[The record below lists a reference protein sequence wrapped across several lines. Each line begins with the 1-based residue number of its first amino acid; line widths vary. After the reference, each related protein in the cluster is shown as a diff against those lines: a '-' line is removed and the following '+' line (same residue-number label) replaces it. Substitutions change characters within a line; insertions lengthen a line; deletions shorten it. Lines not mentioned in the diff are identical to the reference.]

1 MSAVSQD
8 RAVVS
13 PQAGLVRI
21 AVAALVSSVVLGVG
35 LTFPADV
42 AADTGTL
49 VVVIKVV
56 ALALGLLGSLA
67 SAYASVVLL
76 SPVLTTAGAVLW
88 PTAVVLLG
96 TALGIVGAR
105 SFVPGT
111 ADGDGAHAAL
121 GLVAAVLAVLGIAAA
136 VAWAVVQ
143 RRVARL
149 AATARRVTETGRR
162 TSAIVT
168 AVQRLDGSGDAVR
181 ARLTVAFTDTT
192 GRDHHVTRTVTTAD
206 RLLPAVGGKLPLWYD
221 PADPADLPSIVVG
234 RSW

>member
-1 MSAVSQD
+1 MSAVNQD
-8 RAVVS
+8 RVVVA
-13 PQAGLVRI
+13 PQAVLVRT
-21 AVAALVSSVVLGVG
+21 AVAALVASVILGIGLTVPADLAADSGAAIVVAKVAAIVLG
-35 LTFPADV
+35 L
-42 AADTGTL
+42 
-49 VVVIKVV
+49 I
-56 ALALGLLGSLA
+56 GSLG

-76 SPVLTTAGAVLW
+76 SPVLTTVGALLW

-96 TALGIVGAR
+96 TPLGIVCALA
-105 SFVPGT
+105 FAPVAPE
-111 ADGDGAHAAL
+111 GDASNPVLA
-121 GLVAAVLAVLGIAAA
+121 LVAAVLAVLGIAAA
-136 VAWAVVQ
+136 IACAVVQ

-149 AATARRVTETGRR
+149 AANARRVTETGRR

-181 ARLTVAFTDTT
+181 ARLTVAFTDGD

-221 PADPADLPSIVVG
+221 PAAPGDLPSIVVG

>member
-1 MSAVSQD
+1 MSQD
-8 RAVVS
+8 RVVVS
-13 PQAGLVRI
+13 PQAVLVRI
-21 AVAALVSSVVLGVG
+21 AIAALIASVILGIG

-42 AADTGTL
+42 AADAGAA
-49 VVVIKVV
+49 VVVAKVV
-56 ALALGLLGSLA
+56 AAVLGLLGSLGA
-67 SAYASVVLL
+67 AYASVVLL
-76 SPVLTTAGAVLW
+76 SPVLTTVGAALW
-88 PTAVVLLG
+88 PAAVVLLG
-96 TALGIVGAR
+96 TALGIVGALPF
-105 SFVPGT
+105 SSAAVE
-111 ADGDGAHAAL
+111 GDASHAVL

-168 AVQRLDGSGDAVR
+168 AVQRLDGSGEAVR
-181 ARLTVAFTDTT
+181 ARLTVAFTDGE

>member
-8 RAVVS
+8 RVVVS
-13 PQAGLVRI
+13 PQAVLVRI
-21 AVAALVSSVVLGVG
+21 AVAALIASVILGAG

-42 AADTGTL
+42 AAGAGAG
-49 VVVIKVV
+49 VVIAKVV
-56 ALALGLLGSLA
+56 AVVLGLLGSLGA
-67 SAYASVVLL
+67 AYASVVLL
-76 SPVLTTAGAVLW
+76 SSVLTTIGAALW
-88 PTAVVLLG
+88 PAAVALLG
-96 TALGIVGAR
+96 TALGIVGALPF
-105 SFVPGT
+105 SSAAVE
-111 ADGDGAHAAL
+111 GDASHAVL
-121 GLVAAVLAVLGIAAA
+121 GLVAALLAVLGIAAA
-136 VAWAVVQ
+136 IGWAVVQ

-181 ARLTVAFTDTT
+181 ARLTVAFTDGE

-221 PADPADLPSIVVG
+221 PADPGDLPSIVVG

>member
-8 RAVVS
+8 RVVVS
-13 PQAGLVRI
+13 PQAVLVRVAI
-21 AVAALVSSVVLGVG
+21 AALIASVVLGVG
-35 LTFPADV
+35 LTFPADL
-42 AADTGTL
+42 AAGAGA
-49 VVVIKVV
+49 VVVVAKVV
-56 ALALGLLGSLA
+56 AVVLGLLGSLG
-67 SAYASVVLL
+67 SVYASVVLL
-76 SPVLTTAGAVLW
+76 SPALTTVGAVLW
-88 PTAVVLLG
+88 PAAVVLLG
-96 TALGIVGAR
+96 TALGIVGALPF
-105 SFVPGT
+105 SSAAT
-111 ADGDGAHAAL
+111 EGDASHAAL
-121 GLVAAVLAVLGIAAA
+121 GIVAAVLAVLGIAAA

-181 ARLTVAFTDTT
+181 ARLTVAFTDGD

-206 RLLPAVGGKLPLWYD
+206 ALLPAVGGKLPLWYD
-221 PADPADLPSIVVG
+221 PSDPGDLPSIVVG

>member
-8 RAVVS
+8 RVVVS
-13 PQAGLVRI
+13 PQAVLVRV
-21 AVAALVSSVVLGVG
+21 AVAALVASVVLGVG
-35 LTFPADV
+35 LTFPADL
-42 AADTGTL
+42 AAGAGT
-49 VVVIKVV
+49 VVVVKVV
-56 ALALGLLGSLA
+56 AVVLGLLGSLA

-76 SPVLTTAGAVLW
+76 SPALTTLGAALW
-88 PTAVVLLG
+88 PAAVVLLG
-96 TALGIVGAR
+96 TALGIVGALPF
-105 SFVPGT
+105 SSAVT
-111 ADGDGAHAAL
+111 EGDASHAVL

-181 ARLTVAFTDTT
+181 ARLTVAFTDGD

-206 RLLPAVGGKLPLWYD
+206 RLLPSVGGKLPLWYD
-221 PADPADLPSIVVG
+221 PADPGDLPSIVVG

>member
-8 RAVVS
+8 RVVVS
-13 PQAGLVRI
+13 PQAGLVRV
-21 AVAALVSSVVLGVG
+21 AVAALVASVVLGVG
-35 LTFPADV
+35 LSLPADL
-42 AADTGTL
+42 AAGAGAV

-56 ALALGLLGSLA
+56 ALVLGLLGALG

-76 SPVLTTAGAVLW
+76 SPVLTTAGAALW
-88 PTAVVLLG
+88 PAAVVLLG
-96 TALGIVGAR
+96 TALGLVGALA
-105 SFVPGT
+105 FAPVA
-111 ADGDGAHAAL
+111 ADGDGSHPVL
-121 GLVAAVLAVLGIAAA
+121 GLVAAALAVLGVAAA
-136 VAWAVVQ
+136 IAWAVVQ

-149 AATARRVTETGRR
+149 ARTARRVTETGRR
-162 TSAIVT
+162 TAAIVT
-168 AVQRLDGSGDAVR
+168 AVQRLDGSGEAVR
-181 ARLTVAFTDTT
+181 ARLTVAFTDAD

>member
-8 RAVVS
+8 RVVVS
-13 PQAGLVRI
+13 PQAVLVRI
-21 AVAALVSSVVLGVG
+21 AIAALIASVILGAG
-35 LTFPADV
+35 LTFPADL
-42 AADTGTL
+42 AAGAGAA
-49 VVVIKVV
+49 VVVAKVV
-56 ALALGLLGSLA
+56 AVVLGLLGSLGA
-67 SAYASVVLL
+67 AYASVVLL
-76 SPVLTTAGAVLW
+76 SPVLTTAGAALW
-88 PTAVVLLG
+88 PAAVALLG
-96 TALGIVGAR
+96 TALGIVGALPF
-105 SFVPGT
+105 SSAAVE
-111 ADGDGAHAAL
+111 GDASHAVL

-136 VAWAVVQ
+136 VGWAVVQ

-168 AVQRLDGSGDAVR
+168 AVQRLDGSGEAVR
-181 ARLTVAFTDTT
+181 ARLTVAFTDAD

-221 PADPADLPSIVVG
+221 PADPGDLPSIVVG

>member
-1 MSAVSQD
+1 VSQD
-8 RAVVS
+8 RVVVS

-35 LTFPADV
+35 LTFPADL
-42 AADTGTL
+42 AGDAGA
-49 VVVIKVV
+49 VVVVVKVV
-56 ALALGLLGSLA
+56 AVVLGLLGSLG

-76 SPVLTTAGAVLW
+76 SPVLTTVGAVLW
-88 PTAVVLLG
+88 PVAVVLLG
-96 TALGIVGAR
+96 TALGLVGALA
-105 SFVPGT
+105 FAPVAP
-111 ADGDGAHAAL
+111 AGDGSHAVL
-121 GLVAAVLAVLGIAAA
+121 GLVAAALAILGIAAA

-162 TSAIVT
+162 TAAIVT

-181 ARLTVAFTDTT
+181 ARLTVAFTDGD

-221 PADPADLPSIVVG
+221 PTDPGDLPSIVVG

>member
-8 RAVVS
+8 RVVVS
-13 PQAGLVRI
+13 PQAVLVRI
-21 AVAALVSSVVLGVG
+21 AVAALIASVILGAG

-42 AADTGTL
+42 AAGAGAG
-49 VVVIKVV
+49 VVIAKVV
-56 ALALGLLGSLA
+56 AVVLGLLGSLGA
-67 SAYASVVLL
+67 AYASVVLL
-76 SPVLTTAGAVLW
+76 SPVLTTVGAALW
-88 PTAVVLLG
+88 PAAVTLLG
-96 TALGIVGAR
+96 TALGIVGALPF
-105 SFVPGT
+105 SSAAVE
-111 ADGDGAHAAL
+111 GDASHAVL

-136 VAWAVVQ
+136 IAWAVVQ

-181 ARLTVAFTDTT
+181 ARLTVAFTDGE

-221 PADPADLPSIVVG
+221 PADPGDLPSIVVG

>member
-1 MSAVSQD
+1 MSQD
-8 RAVVS
+8 RVVVS
-13 PQAGLVRI
+13 PQGLLARI
-21 AVAALVSSVVLGVG
+21 AVAALIASVVLGAG
-35 LTFPADV
+35 LTFPADLAGGAATAVVVVKAV
-42 AADTGTL
+42 AA
-49 VVVIKVV
+49 V
-56 ALALGLLGSLA
+56 LGLLGSLGA
-67 SAYASVVLL
+67 VYASVVLL

-88 PTAVVLLG
+88 PVAVVLLG
-96 TALGIVGAR
+96 TALGIVGALP
-105 SFVPGT
+105 FAAT
-111 ADGDGAHAAL
+111 AGDGDASHGVLGVVAAAL
-121 GLVAAVLAVLGIAAA
+121 VVLGIAAA

-162 TSAIVT
+162 TAAIVT

-181 ARLTVAFTDTT
+181 ARLTVAFTDAD

-221 PADPADLPSIVVG
+221 PTDPGDLPSIVVG

>member
-8 RAVVS
+8 RVVVS
-13 PQAGLVRI
+13 PQAVLVRI
-21 AVAALVSSVVLGVG
+21 AIAALIASVILGIG

-42 AADTGTL
+42 AADAGAA
-49 VVVIKVV
+49 VVVAKVV
-56 ALALGLLGSLA
+56 AAVLGLLGSLGA
-67 SAYASVVLL
+67 AYASVVLL
-76 SPVLTTAGAVLW
+76 SPVLTTVGAALW
-88 PTAVVLLG
+88 PAAVVLLG
-96 TALGIVGAR
+96 TALGIVGALPF
-105 SFVPGT
+105 SSAAVE
-111 ADGDGAHAAL
+111 GDASHAVL

-168 AVQRLDGSGDAVR
+168 AVQRLDGSGEAVR
-181 ARLTVAFTDTT
+181 ARLTVAFTDGE

>member
-8 RAVVS
+8 RVVVS
-13 PQAGLVRI
+13 PQAVLVRI
-21 AVAALVSSVVLGVG
+21 AVAALIAAVVLGAG
-35 LTFPADV
+35 LTFPTDL
-42 AADTGTL
+42 AAGAGVG
-49 VVVIKVV
+49 VVVAKVV
-56 ALALGLLGSLA
+56 AVVLGLLGSLA
-67 SAYASVVLL
+67 AVYASIVLL
-76 SPVLTTAGAVLW
+76 SAVLTTAGAVLW
-88 PTAVVLLG
+88 PAAVVLLG
-96 TALGIVGAR
+96 TALGIVGALPF
-105 SFVPGT
+105 SSAPVE
-111 ADGDGAHAAL
+111 GDASHAVI

-181 ARLTVAFTDTT
+181 ARLTVAFTDGD

-221 PADPADLPSIVVG
+221 PADPGDLPSIVVG

>member
-1 MSAVSQD
+1 MSQD
-8 RAVVS
+8 RVVVS
-13 PQAGLVRI
+13 PQAVLVRI
-21 AVAALVSSVVLGVG
+21 AIAALIASVILGVG
-35 LTFPADV
+35 LTFPAD
-42 AADTGTL
+42 AAAGAGAA
-49 VVVIKVV
+49 VVVAKVV
-56 ALALGLLGSLA
+56 AAVLGLLGSLGA
-67 SAYASVVLL
+67 VYASVVLL
-76 SPVLTTAGAVLW
+76 SPVLTTAGAALW
-88 PTAVVLLG
+88 PAAVVLLG
-96 TALGIVGAR
+96 TALGIVGALPF
-105 SFVPGT
+105 SSGPVE
-111 ADGDGAHAAL
+111 GDASHGVL

-168 AVQRLDGSGDAVR
+168 AVQRLDGSGEAVR
-181 ARLTVAFTDTT
+181 ARLTVAFTDGE

-206 RLLPAVGGKLPLWYD
+206 RLLPSVGGKLPLWYD

>member
-8 RAVVS
+8 RVVVS
-13 PQAGLVRI
+13 PQAVLVRI
-21 AVAALVSSVVLGVG
+21 AVAALIASVILGAG

-42 AADTGTL
+42 AAGAGAG
-49 VVVIKVV
+49 VVIAKVV
-56 ALALGLLGSLA
+56 AVVLGLVGSLGA
-67 SAYASVVLL
+67 AYASVVLL
-76 SPVLTTAGAVLW
+76 SPVLTTIGAALW
-88 PTAVVLLG
+88 PVAVALLG
-96 TALGIVGAR
+96 TALGIVGALPF
-105 SFVPGT
+105 SSAAVE
-111 ADGDGAHAAL
+111 GDASHAVL

-136 VAWAVVQ
+136 IGWAVVQ

-181 ARLTVAFTDTT
+181 ARLTVAFTDGE

-221 PADPADLPSIVVG
+221 PADPGDLPSIVVG

>member
-8 RAVVS
+8 RVVVS
-13 PQAGLVRI
+13 PQAVLVRI
-21 AVAALVSSVVLGVG
+21 AVAALIASVILGAG

-42 AADTGTL
+42 AAGAGAG
-49 VVVIKVV
+49 VVIAKVV
-56 ALALGLLGSLA
+56 AVVLGLLGSLGA
-67 SAYASVVLL
+67 AYASVVLL
-76 SPVLTTAGAVLW
+76 SPVLTTIGAALW
-88 PTAVVLLG
+88 PVAVALLG
-96 TALGIVGAR
+96 TALGIVGALPF
-105 SFVPGT
+105 SSAAVE
-111 ADGDGAHAAL
+111 GDASHAVL

-136 VAWAVVQ
+136 IGWAVVQ

-181 ARLTVAFTDTT
+181 ARLTVAFTDGE

-221 PADPADLPSIVVG
+221 PADPGDLPSIVVG

>member
-8 RAVVS
+8 RVVVS
-13 PQAGLVRI
+13 PQAGLVRV

-35 LTFPADV
+35 LTFPADLG
-42 AADTGTL
+42 ADAGAV

-56 ALALGLLGSLA
+56 AVVLGLLGALG

-76 SPVLTTAGAVLW
+76 SPVLTTVGAVLW
-88 PTAVVLLG
+88 PVAVAMLG
-96 TALGIVGAR
+96 TALGLVGALA
-105 SFVPGT
+105 FAPG
-111 ADGDGAHAAL
+111 ARDGDGSRGAL

-149 AATARRVTETGRR
+149 AQTARRVTETGRR
-162 TSAIVT
+162 TAAIVT

-181 ARLTVAFTDTT
+181 ARLTVAFTDED

-221 PADPADLPSIVVG
+221 PTDPGDLPSIVVG

>member
-1 MSAVSQD
+1 
-8 RAVVS
+8 
-13 PQAGLVRI
+13 
-21 AVAALVSSVVLGVG
+21 
-35 LTFPADV
+35 
-42 AADTGTL
+42 
-49 VVVIKVV
+49 VVV
-56 ALALGLLGSLA
+56 GLLGSLG

-96 TALGIVGAR
+96 TALGLVGTLPFSSAA
-105 SFVPGT
+105 VE
-111 ADGDGAHAAL
+111 GDPSHGVLGA
-121 GLVAAVLAVLGIAAA
+121 VAAGLAVLGIIAA

-162 TSAIVT
+162 TAAIVT

-181 ARLTVAFTDTT
+181 ARLTVAFTDGD

-206 RLLPAVGGKLPLWYD
+206 ELLPSVGGKLPLWYD
-221 PADPADLPSIVVG
+221 PADPGDLPSIVVG

>member
-1 MSAVSQD
+1 MSQD
-8 RAVVS
+8 RVVVS
-13 PQAGLVRI
+13 PRAVLVRI
-21 AVAALVSSVVLGVG
+21 AVAALIASVILGVG
-35 LTFPADV
+35 LTFPADL
-42 AADTGTL
+42 AAGAGAG
-49 VVVIKVV
+49 VVVVKVV
-56 ALALGLLGSLA
+56 AVVLGLLGSLG

-76 SPVLTTAGAVLW
+76 SPVLTTVGAALW
-88 PTAVVLLG
+88 PAAVVLLG
-96 TALGIVGAR
+96 TALGIVGALPF
-105 SFVPGT
+105 SSAAVE
-111 ADGDGAHAAL
+111 GDASHGVL

-181 ARLTVAFTDTT
+181 ARLTVAFTDGD

-206 RLLPAVGGKLPLWYD
+206 RRLPAVGGKLPLWYD
-221 PADPADLPSIVVG
+221 PADPGDLPSIVVG

>member
-8 RAVVS
+8 RVVVS
-13 PQAGLVRI
+13 PQAVLVRVAI
-21 AVAALVSSVVLGVG
+21 AALVASVVLGVG
-35 LTFPADV
+35 LTFPADL
-42 AADTGTL
+42 AAGAGAG
-49 VVVIKVV
+49 VVVVKVV
-56 ALALGLLGSLA
+56 AVVLGLLGSLA

-76 SPVLTTAGAVLW
+76 SPALTTLGAALW

-96 TALGIVGAR
+96 TALGIVGALPF
-105 SFVPGT
+105 SSAVT
-111 ADGDGAHAAL
+111 EGDASHAVL

-181 ARLTVAFTDTT
+181 ARLTVAFTDGD

-206 RLLPAVGGKLPLWYD
+206 RLLPSVGGKLPLWYD
-221 PADPADLPSIVVG
+221 PADPGDLPSIVVG

>member
-1 MSAVSQD
+1 MSQD
-8 RAVVS
+8 RVVVS
-13 PQAGLVRI
+13 PQSVLVRI
-21 AVAALVSSVVLGVG
+21 AAAALIASVILGVG
-35 LTFPADV
+35 LTFPADL
-42 AADTGTL
+42 AAEAGAG
-49 VVVIKVV
+49 VVVAKVV
-56 ALALGLLGSLA
+56 AVVLGLLGSLG
-67 SAYASVVLL
+67 SVYASVVLL

-88 PTAVVLLG
+88 PAAVVLLG
-96 TALGIVGAR
+96 TALGIVGALP
-105 SFVPGT
+105 FAPAAV
-111 ADGDGAHAAL
+111 DGDASHPVL
-121 GLVAAVLAVLGIAAA
+121 GLVAAVLAVLGIACAI
-136 VAWAVVQ
+136 AWAVVQ

-181 ARLTVAFTDTT
+181 ARLTVAFTDAD

-221 PADPADLPSIVVG
+221 PAAPGDLPSIVVG

>member
-1 MSAVSQD
+1 MSQD
-8 RAVVS
+8 RVVVS
-13 PQAGLVRI
+13 PQAVLVRI
-21 AVAALVSSVVLGVG
+21 AVAALIASVILGAG
-35 LTFPADV
+35 LTIPADL
-42 AADTGTL
+42 AAGAGAA
-49 VVVIKVV
+49 VVVAKVV
-56 ALALGLLGSLA
+56 AVVLGLLGSLG

-76 SPVLTTAGAVLW
+76 SPVLTTVGAALW
-88 PTAVVLLG
+88 PAAVALLG
-96 TALGIVGAR
+96 TALGIVAALPF
-105 SFVPGT
+105 SSAAVE
-111 ADGDGAHAAL
+111 GDASHAVL

-136 VAWAVVQ
+136 IAWAVVQ

-168 AVQRLDGSGDAVR
+168 AVQRLDGSGEAVR
-181 ARLTVAFTDTT
+181 ARLTVAFTDGE

-221 PADPADLPSIVVG
+221 PADPGDLPSIVVG

>member
-21 AVAALVSSVVLGVG
+21 AVAALVSSVVLGAG

-42 AADTGTL
+42 AADSGAL
-49 VVVIKVV
+49 VVGLKVAAV
-56 ALALGLLGSLA
+56 VLGLLGSLA

-88 PTAVVLLG
+88 PAAVVLLG
-96 TALGIVGAR
+96 TALGIVVGR
-105 SFVPGT
+105 SLVPAAT
-111 ADGDGAHAAL
+111 DGDGAHAVL
-121 GLVAAVLAVLGIAAA
+121 GLVAAVLAVLGITAA

-162 TSAIVT
+162 TSAVVT

-181 ARLTVAFTDTT
+181 ARLTVAFTDTA

>member
-8 RAVVS
+8 RVVVS
-13 PQAGLVRI
+13 PQAVLVRI
-21 AVAALVSSVVLGVG
+21 AVAALIASVILGAG
-35 LTFPADV
+35 LTFPADI
-42 AADTGTL
+42 AAGAGAG
-49 VVVIKVV
+49 VVIAKVV
-56 ALALGLLGSLA
+56 AVVLGLLGSLGA
-67 SAYASVVLL
+67 AYASVVLL
-76 SPVLTTAGAVLW
+76 SPVLTTIGAALW
-88 PTAVVLLG
+88 PVAVALLG
-96 TALGIVGAR
+96 TALGIVGALPF
-105 SFVPGT
+105 SSAAVE
-111 ADGDGAHAAL
+111 GDASNAVL

-136 VAWAVVQ
+136 IGWAVVQ

-181 ARLTVAFTDTT
+181 ARLTVAFTDGE

-221 PADPADLPSIVVG
+221 PADPGDLLSIVVG

>member
-8 RAVVS
+8 RVVVS
-13 PQAGLVRI
+13 PQAVLVRVAI
-21 AVAALVSSVVLGVG
+21 AALVASVVLGVG
-35 LTFPADV
+35 LTFPTDL
-42 AADTGTL
+42 AAGASGL
-49 VVVIKVV
+49 VVVVKVV
-56 ALALGLLGSLA
+56 AVVVGLLGSLG

-96 TALGIVGAR
+96 TALGLVGTLPFSSAA
-105 SFVPGT
+105 VE
-111 ADGDGAHAAL
+111 GDASHVVLGA
-121 GLVAAVLAVLGIAAA
+121 VAAGLAVLGIVAA
-136 VAWAVVQ
+136 VAWAAVQ

-162 TSAIVT
+162 TAAIVT

-181 ARLTVAFTDTT
+181 ARLTVAFTDGD

-206 RLLPAVGGKLPLWYD
+206 ELLPSVGGKLPLWYD
-221 PADPADLPSIVVG
+221 PADPGDLPSIVVG

>member
-8 RAVVS
+8 RVVVS
-13 PQAGLVRI
+13 PQAVLVRI
-21 AVAALVSSVVLGVG
+21 AVAALIASVILGAG

-42 AADTGTL
+42 AAGAGAG
-49 VVVIKVV
+49 VVIAKVV
-56 ALALGLLGSLA
+56 AVVLGLLGSLGA
-67 SAYASVVLL
+67 AYASVVLL
-76 SPVLTTAGAVLW
+76 SPVLTTIGAALW
-88 PTAVVLLG
+88 PVAVALLG
-96 TALGIVGAR
+96 TALGMVGALPL
-105 SFVPGT
+105 SSAAVE
-111 ADGDGAHAAL
+111 GDASHAVL

-136 VAWAVVQ
+136 IGWAVVQ

-181 ARLTVAFTDTT
+181 ARLTVAFTDGD

-221 PADPADLPSIVVG
+221 PADPGDLPSIVVG

>member
-1 MSAVSQD
+1 MSQD
-8 RAVVS
+8 RVVVS
-13 PQAGLVRI
+13 PQAVLVRI
-21 AVAALVSSVVLGVG
+21 AVAALIASVIVGVG
-35 LTFPADV
+35 LTFPTDL
-42 AADTGTL
+42 AAGAGTG
-49 VVVIKVV
+49 VVVAKVV
-56 ALALGLLGSLA
+56 AVVLGLLGSLG

-76 SPVLTTAGAVLW
+76 SPVLTTVGAALW
-88 PTAVVLLG
+88 PAAVVLLG
-96 TALGIVGAR
+96 TALGIVGALP
-105 SFVPGT
+105 FA
-111 ADGDGAHAAL
+111 ADPVAGDASHAVL
-121 GLVAAVLAVLGIAAA
+121 GIVAAALAVLGIVAA
-136 VAWAVVQ
+136 VGWAVVQ

-181 ARLTVAFTDTT
+181 ARLTVAFTDGE

-221 PADPADLPSIVVG
+221 PTDPGDLPSIVVG

>member
-1 MSAVSQD
+1 MSQD
-8 RAVVS
+8 RVVVS
-13 PQAGLVRI
+13 PQAVLVRI
-21 AVAALVSSVVLGVG
+21 AVAALIASVILGAG

-42 AADTGTL
+42 AAGAGAG
-49 VVVIKVV
+49 VVIAKVV
-56 ALALGLLGSLA
+56 AVVLGLLGSLGA
-67 SAYASVVLL
+67 AYASVVLL
-76 SPVLTTAGAVLW
+76 SPVLTTVGAALW
-88 PTAVVLLG
+88 PAAVTLLG
-96 TALGIVGAR
+96 TALGIVGALPF
-105 SFVPGT
+105 SSAAVE
-111 ADGDGAHAAL
+111 GDASHAVL

-136 VAWAVVQ
+136 IAWAVVQ

-181 ARLTVAFTDTT
+181 ARLTVAFTDGE

-221 PADPADLPSIVVG
+221 PADPGDLPSIVVG

>member
-8 RAVVS
+8 RVVVS
-13 PQAGLVRI
+13 PQAVLVRVAI
-21 AVAALVSSVVLGVG
+21 AALVASVVLGVG
-35 LTFPADV
+35 LTFPADLAAGAGTVVVVAKV
-42 AADTGTL
+42 AA
-49 VVVIKVV
+49 VV
-56 ALALGLLGSLA
+56 LGLLGSLA

-76 SPVLTTAGAVLW
+76 SPALTTLGAALW
-88 PTAVVLLG
+88 PAAVVLLG
-96 TALGIVGAR
+96 TALGIVGALPF
-105 SFVPGT
+105 SSDAT
-111 ADGDGAHAAL
+111 EGDASRAVL

-181 ARLTVAFTDTT
+181 ARLTVAFTDGD

-206 RLLPAVGGKLPLWYD
+206 RLLPSVGGKLPLWYD
-221 PADPADLPSIVVG
+221 PADPGDLPSIVVG

>member
-8 RAVVS
+8 RVVVP
-13 PQAGLVRI
+13 PQAVLVRI
-21 AVAALVSSVVLGVG
+21 AVAALIASVILGAG

-42 AADTGTL
+42 AAGAGAG
-49 VVVIKVV
+49 VVIAKVV
-56 ALALGLLGSLA
+56 AVVLGLVGSLGA
-67 SAYASVVLL
+67 AYASVVLL
-76 SPVLTTAGAVLW
+76 SPVLTTIGAALW
-88 PTAVVLLG
+88 PVAVALLG
-96 TALGIVGAR
+96 TALGIVGALPF
-105 SFVPGT
+105 SSAAVE
-111 ADGDGAHAAL
+111 GDASHAVL

-136 VAWAVVQ
+136 IGWAVVQ

-181 ARLTVAFTDTT
+181 ARLTVAFTDGE

-221 PADPADLPSIVVG
+221 PADPGDLPSIVVG

>member
-1 MSAVSQD
+1 MSQD
-8 RAVVS
+8 RVVVS
-13 PQAGLVRI
+13 PQAVLVRI
-21 AVAALVSSVVLGVG
+21 AVAALIASVILGAG
-35 LTFPADV
+35 LTFPTDL
-42 AADTGTL
+42 AAGAGTG
-49 VVVIKVV
+49 VVVAKVV
-56 ALALGLLGSLA
+56 AVVLGLLGSLA

-76 SPVLTTAGAVLW
+76 SPVLTTAGAALW
-88 PTAVVLLG
+88 PTAVALLG
-96 TALGIVGAR
+96 TALGIVGALPF
-105 SFVPGT
+105 S
-111 ADGDGAHAAL
+111 ADAIEGDASHAVL
-121 GLVAAVLAVLGIAAA
+121 GIVAAALAVLGIAAA
-136 VAWAVVQ
+136 IGWAGIQ

-181 ARLTVAFTDTT
+181 ARLTVAFTDAD

-221 PADPADLPSIVVG
+221 PADPGDLPSIVVG

>member
-1 MSAVSQD
+1 VSQD
-8 RAVVS
+8 RVVVS
-13 PQAGLVRI
+13 PQAVLVRVAI
-21 AVAALVSSVVLGVG
+21 AALVASVVLGVG
-35 LTFPADV
+35 LTFPTDL
-42 AADTGTL
+42 AAGASGL
-49 VVVIKVV
+49 VVVAKVV
-56 ALALGLLGSLA
+56 AVVVGLLGSLG

-96 TALGIVGAR
+96 TALGLVGTLPFSSAA
-105 SFVPGT
+105 VE
-111 ADGDGAHAAL
+111 GDASHGVLGA
-121 GLVAAVLAVLGIAAA
+121 VAAGLAVLGIIAA
-136 VAWAVVQ
+136 VAWAAVQ

-162 TSAIVT
+162 TAAIVT

-181 ARLTVAFTDTT
+181 ARLTVAFTDGD

-206 RLLPAVGGKLPLWYD
+206 ELLPSVGGKLPLWYD
-221 PADPADLPSIVVG
+221 PADPGDLPSIVVG